1 MWVWKIEPGF
11 SVKKKLVLLTVE
23 TSLRSLSLISV
34 MRQNPYSGAGSQ
46 FPVFG
51 RCALLGSKPTS
62 AKWASSNPEERES
75 ISKTNIPTL
84 RSTRGIRWEIC
95 WPQGRR
101 FPSGIPVTPP
111 PPRPHRNHPVSGGP
125 ARPSTRR
132 LGPARGPGFACI
144 AYPSPGPCRWHRYR
158 TQRPSSTW
166 LPRSTS

>member
-11 SVKKKLVLLTVE
+11 SVKNKLVLLTVE

-101 FPSGIPVTPP
+101 FPSGIPV
-111 PPRPHRNHPVSGGP
+111 RDEEKSYNINFSSKNNSLKRNKINGIPQLTTVLQG
-125 ARPSTRR
+125 
-132 LGPARGPGFACI
+132 
-144 AYPSPGPCRWHRYR
+144 
-158 TQRPSSTW
+158 Q
-166 LPRSTS
+166 